1 MKPFG
6 ASGCKIMF
14 SSLLVSSKKFF
25 SEFRSPDSIKYIL
38 GINIIYY
45 VSFFIVAF
53 FEIEWPKKQLFVVT
67 NKQLGII
74 ISIVFS
80 IGTYV
85 IWSLF
90 TFTFSKI
97 LNLHYRLSTVFMIIF
112 SLNVISFL
120 TLILNTIFFLFG
132 VSYFQYAILWIDLI
146 IKIMLNLSHLTIS
159 FILFI
164 IA

>member
-6 ASGCKIMF
+6 ASGCEIMF

-67 NKQLGII
+67 NKQLAII
-74 ISIVFS
+74 ISIVLKS
-80 IGTYV
+80 V
-85 IWSLF
+85 
-90 TFTFSKI
+90 
-97 LNLHYRLSTVFMIIF
+97 
-112 SLNVISFL
+112 
-120 TLILNTIFFLFG
+120 LFG
-132 VSYFQYAILWIDLI
+132 KKKNYNIFLQMIYFD
-146 IKIMLNLSHLTIS
+146 
-159 FILFI
+159 
-164 IA
+164 